1 VSFETDPGIAPGLGT
16 GGRRKSAGLALLLS
30 LILPGAGQFY
40 CGKSVRGGVTLCLS
54 LVGALLCFMRQ
65 QPELQGTGV
74 LLVVVLW
81 VFSFLDAYFTAT
93 EINSAQDLQVDVQNP
108 RVAVTLNLL
117 TAGFGYFYLGER
129 AKGMAFFLGT
139 QIVRF
144 GVPRMTG
151 YKGGLVS
158 VVVVVVQMMMGVDAY
173 FIARRQLKETLGP
186 APEQPVPVRASRVPA
201 FLPIGLACIVGAA
214 FFMAMVV
221 GLALQAARGTHGQA
235 ASGRENNVAVENRF
249 QSRRGVMSSQAGP
262 VPPATDF
269 LSAVEEI
276 RKLERKTHRTKDDLE
291 DLRRDAQILKSELQK
306 QKLTSDDMAVAH
318 FYKGLSLSLINSIH
332 DHEGEAVEIDAAR
345 EAISDFDSVIAD
357 NPHTYIPAVNAANGE
372 YFAGSVARNQLGSIP
387 LAYKYWE
394 KCAWQGHA
402 GCLSILANSRMTGDG
417 GQKVDVNEALD
428 LHTMV
433 FTTGTQYRCAG
444 AFSAM
449 TIAKIVYFTGVRRA
463 GNDELEWVRK
473 SYDLMDKLNAAEANK
488 NVCDRA
494 HAEVEEF
501 LLRLSRGQHKPGLL
515 RDAAARLDEDSPTLP
530 AVIQRLSGSTSD
542 DEFEA
547 QVQSAHREQDRCSA
561 YFDAMWYAHLMK
573 QDVNARHYH
582 QRMLEIGDFH
592 CGLPLAY
599 ASRINP

>member
-1 VSFETDPGIAPGLGT
+1 MALETNQEIALGLGT
-16 GGRRKSAGLALLLS
+16 DTRHKSAGLALLLS
-30 LILPGAGQFY
+30 LILPGAGQLY
-40 CGKSVRGGVTLCLS
+40 CGKSFRGGVTLGFS
-54 LVGALLCFMRQ
+54 LVGAVLCFMRH
-65 QPELQGTGV
+65 QPTLEGTGV

-93 EINSAQDLQVDVQNP
+93 EINSAQDVQVDAQNP

-129 AKGMAFFLGT
+129 AKGMAFFVGT

-158 VVVVVVQMMMGVDAY
+158 VVLLVVQVMMGVDAY
-173 FIARRQLKETLGP
+173 FIARRQLKEALGP
-186 APEQPVPVRASRVPA
+186 PPEQPVPITTSRVPA
-201 FLPIGLACIVGAA
+201 FLPIGLACIIGAG
-214 FFMAMVV
+214 FFMAMIV
-221 GLALQAARGTHGQA
+221 GLALQAARGTNGQA
-235 ASGRENNVAVENRF
+235 ASNLAVKNRL
-249 QSRRGVMSSQAGP
+249 QSRRGGIGSQSGSIL
-262 VPPATDF
+262 PATDF

-276 RKLERKTHRTKDDLE
+276 RGVERKTHRTKDDE
-291 DLRRDAQILKSELQK
+291 QDLRRDAQIIASELQK
-306 QKLTSDDMAVAH
+306 RKLTPDDAAVAH

-332 DHEGEAVEIDAAR
+332 DHEGEAVEMDAAR
-345 EAISDFDSVIAD
+345 QSLLDFDSVVAD
-357 NPHTYIPAVNAANGE
+357 NPHTYIPAVNASNAE
-372 YFAGSVARNQLGSIP
+372 YFAGSVARNQLRSIS

-402 GCLSILANSRMTGDG
+402 GRLNLLANSRITGDG

-433 FTTGTQYRCAG
+433 FNTGVTYRCAG
-444 AFSAM
+444 ASSAM
-449 TIAKIVYFTGVRRA
+449 SIAKIVHFTGVRRT
-463 GNDELEWVRK
+463 GGDELEWVKK
-473 SYDLMDKLNAAEANK
+473 SYSLMDKLEAAEANK

-501 LLRLSRGQHKPGLL
+501 LLRLSRGQHKPDIL
-515 RDAAARLDEDSPTLP
+515 RDAAARLGEESSTLP
-530 AVIQRLSGSTSD
+530 AVIQRLSGTTSD

-547 QVQSAHREQDRCSA
+547 QVQSVQREQDRCSA

-582 QRMLEIGDFH
+582 ERMLEIGSFH

-599 ASRINP
+599 ASRMNP

>member
-1 VSFETDPGIAPGLGT
+1 MALETNQEIALGLGT
-16 GGRRKSAGLALLLS
+16 DTRHKSAGLALLLS
-30 LILPGAGQFY
+30 LILPGAGQLY
-40 CGKSVRGGVTLCLS
+40 CGKSFRGGVTLGFS
-54 LVGALLCFMRQ
+54 LVGAVLCFMRH
-65 QPELQGTGV
+65 QPTLEGTGV

-93 EINSAQDLQVDVQNP
+93 EINSAQDVQVDAQNP

-129 AKGMAFFLGT
+129 AKGMAFFVGT

-158 VVVVVVQMMMGVDAY
+158 VVLLVVQVMMGVDAY
-173 FIARRQLKETLGP
+173 FIARRQLKEALGP
-186 APEQPVPVRASRVPA
+186 PPEQPVPITTSRVPA
-201 FLPIGLACIVGAA
+201 FLPSGLACIIGAG
-214 FFMAMVV
+214 FFMAMIV
-221 GLALQAARGTHGQA
+221 GLALQAARGTNGQA
-235 ASGRENNVAVENRF
+235 ASNLAVKNRL
-249 QSRRGVMSSQAGP
+249 QSRRGGIGSQSGSIL
-262 VPPATDF
+262 PATDF

-276 RKLERKTHRTKDDLE
+276 RGVERKTHRTKDDE
-291 DLRRDAQILKSELQK
+291 QDLRRDAQIIASELQK
-306 QKLTSDDMAVAH
+306 RKLTPDDAAVAH

-332 DHEGEAVEIDAAR
+332 DHEGEAVEMDAAR
-345 EAISDFDSVIAD
+345 QSLLDFDSVVAD
-357 NPHTYIPAVNAANGE
+357 NPHTYIPAVNASNAE
-372 YFAGSVARNQLGSIP
+372 YFAGSVARNQLRSIS

-402 GCLSILANSRMTGDG
+402 GRLNLLANSRITGDG

-433 FTTGTQYRCAG
+433 FNTGVTYRCAG
-444 AFSAM
+444 ASSAM
-449 TIAKIVYFTGVRRA
+449 SIAKIVHFTGVRRT
-463 GNDELEWVRK
+463 GGDELEWVKK
-473 SYDLMDKLNAAEANK
+473 SYSLMDKLEAAEANK

-501 LLRLSRGQHKPGLL
+501 LLRLSRGQHKPDIL
-515 RDAAARLDEDSPTLP
+515 RDAAARLGEESSTLP
-530 AVIQRLSGSTSD
+530 AVIQRLSGTTSD

-547 QVQSAHREQDRCSA
+547 QVQSVQREQDRCSA

-582 QRMLEIGDFH
+582 ERMLEIGSFH

-599 ASRINP
+599 ASRMNP

>member
-1 VSFETDPGIAPGLGT
+1 
-16 GGRRKSAGLALLLS
+16 
-30 LILPGAGQFY
+30 
-40 CGKSVRGGVTLCLS
+40 
-54 LVGALLCFMRQ
+54 
-65 QPELQGTGV
+65 
-74 LLVVVLW
+74 
-81 VFSFLDAYFTAT
+81 
-93 EINSAQDLQVDVQNP
+93 
-108 RVAVTLNLL
+108 
-117 TAGFGYFYLGER
+117 
-129 AKGMAFFLGT
+129 MAFFVGT

-173 FIARRQLKETLGP
+173 FIARRQLKEALGP
-186 APEQPVPVRASRVPA
+186 APEQPVPITTSRVPA
-201 FLPIGLACIVGAA
+201 FLPIGLACIIGIG
-214 FFMAMVV
+214 FFLAMIV
-221 GLALQAARGTHGQA
+221 GLAIQAARGTHGQA
-235 ASGRENNVAVENRF
+235 ASILAVKNRL
-249 QSRRGVMSSQAGP
+249 QRRRGVISSQSGSVA
-262 VPPATDF
+262 PATDF

-276 RKLERKTHRTKDDLE
+276 RRVERKTHRTKDDLQVLKQ
-291 DLRRDAQILKSELQK
+291 DSQIIASELQK
-306 QKLTSDDMAVAH
+306 GKLASDDAAVAH
-318 FYKGLSLSLINSIH
+318 FYKGLSFDLINSIH

-357 NPHTYIPAVNAANGE
+357 NPRTYIPAVNASNAE
-372 YFAGSVARNQLGSIP
+372 YLAGSVGRNQLRSIP

-402 GCLSILANSRMTGDG
+402 GCLNILANSRITGDG

-433 FTTGTQYRCAG
+433 FNTGVTYRCAG
-444 AFSAM
+444 ALSAM
-449 TIAKIVYFTGVRRA
+449 SIAKIVHFTGVRRA
-463 GNDELEWVRK
+463 GDDELEWVKK
-473 SYDLMDKLNAAEANK
+473 SYNLMDKLEGAEANK

-501 LLRLSRGQHKPGLL
+501 LLRLSRGQHKPSIL
-515 RDAAARLDEDSPTLP
+515 RDAAARLGEESPTLP

-547 QVQSAHREQDRCSA
+547 QVQSAQREQDRCSA

-582 QRMLEIGDFH
+582 ERMLEIGNFH
-592 CGLPLAY
+592 CGLSLAY
-599 ASRINP
+599 ASRMNP

>member
-1 VSFETDPGIAPGLGT
+1 MSVGTNHEIALGRGTDT
-16 GGRRKSAGLALLLS
+16 RHKSAGLALLLS
-30 LILPGAGQFY
+30 LILPGAGQLY
-40 CGKSVRGGVTLCLS
+40 CGKSLRGGVTLCFS
-54 LVGALLCFMRQ
+54 LVGAVLCFMRQ
-65 QPELQGTGV
+65 QPNLQGTGV

-81 VFSFLDAYFTAT
+81 MFSFLDAYFTAT
-93 EINSAQDLQVDVQNP
+93 EINSAQDAQVDAQNP

-129 AKGMAFFLGT
+129 AKGMAFFVGT

-158 VVVVVVQMMMGVDAY
+158 VVLVVVQMMMGVDAY
-173 FIARRQLKETLGP
+173 FIARRQLKEALGP
-186 APEQPVPVRASRVPA
+186 APEQPVPITPSRVPA
-201 FLPIGLACIVGAA
+201 FVPIGLACIIGAG
-214 FFMAMVV
+214 FFLAMIV
-221 GLALQAARGTHGQA
+221 GLAIQAARGTNGQA
-235 ASGRENNVAVENRF
+235 ASNLAVQNRL
-249 QSRRGVMSSQAGP
+249 QSRRGVISSQSGS

-276 RKLERKTHRTKDDLE
+276 RKVERKTHRTKDDLQ
-291 DLRRDAQILKSELQK
+291 DLKRDAQIIASELQK
-306 QKLTSDDMAVAH
+306 QKLTPDDTAVAH

-332 DHEGEAVEIDAAR
+332 DHEGEAVEMDAAW
-345 EAISDFDSVIAD
+345 ESLSDFDSVIAD
-357 NPHTYIPAVNAANGE
+357 NPHTYIPAVNVSNAE
-372 YFAGSVARNQLGSIP
+372 YFAGSVARNQLRSFP

-402 GCLSILANSRMTGDG
+402 GCLNLLANSRITGDG

-433 FTTGTQYRCAG
+433 FNTGITYRCAG
-444 AFSAM
+444 ASSAM
-449 TIAKIVYFTGVRRA
+449 SIAKIVHFTGVRRA
-463 GNDELEWVRK
+463 GDDELEWVKK
-473 SYDLMDKLNAAEANK
+473 SYSLMDKLEAAEANK

-501 LLRLSRGQHKPGLL
+501 LLRLSRGQHKPDIL
-515 RDAAARLDEDSPTLP
+515 RDAAARLGEESPTLS

-547 QVQSAHREQDRCSA
+547 QVQSAQREQDRCSA
-561 YFDAMWYAHLMK
+561 YFDAMWYAHLTK
-573 QDVNARHYH
+573 QDATARHYRE
-582 QRMLEIGDFH
+582 RMLEIGHFH

-599 ASRINP
+599 ASKLNL

>member
-1 VSFETDPGIAPGLGT
+1 MAVETNHEIALGLGT
-16 GGRRKSAGLALLLS
+16 DTRHKSAGLALLLS
-30 LILPGAGQFY
+30 LILPGAGQLY
-40 CGKSVRGGVTLCLS
+40 CGKSFRGGVTLCFS
-54 LVGALLCFMRQ
+54 LVGAVLCFMRQ
-65 QPELQGTGV
+65 QPNVQGTGV

-93 EINSAQDLQVDVQNP
+93 EINSAEDAQVDAQNP

-129 AKGMAFFLGT
+129 AKGMAFFVGT

-158 VVVVVVQMMMGVDAY
+158 VVLVAVQVMMGVDAY
-173 FIARRQLKETLGP
+173 FIARRQLKEALGP
-186 APEQPVPVRASRVPA
+186 PPEQPVPITTSRVPA
-201 FLPIGLACIVGAA
+201 FVPIGLACIIGAG
-214 FFMAMVV
+214 FFIAMIV
-221 GLALQAARGTHGQA
+221 GLAFQAARGTDGQA
-235 ASGRENNVAVENRF
+235 ASGRANNLAVQNRL
-249 QSRRGVMSSQAGP
+249 QSRRGVISSQSGS
-262 VPPATDF
+262 VSPATDF

-276 RKLERKTHRTKDDLE
+276 RKLERKTHRTKDDLQ
-291 DLRRDAQILKSELQK
+291 DLKRDGQIIASELQK
-306 QKLTSDDMAVAH
+306 RQLTPDDAAVAH
-318 FYKGLSLSLINSIH
+318 FYKGLSLNLINSIH
-332 DHEGEAVEIDAAR
+332 DHEAEAVEIDAAR

-357 NPHTYIPAVNAANGE
+357 NPHTYIPAVNASNAE
-372 YFAGSVARNQLGSIP
+372 YFAGSVARNQLRSIS

-402 GCLSILANSRMTGDG
+402 GCLNLLANSRITGDG

-433 FTTGTQYRCAG
+433 FNTGVTYRCAG
-444 AFSAM
+444 ALSAM
-449 TIAKIVYFTGVRRA
+449 SIAKIVHFTGVRRA
-463 GNDELEWVRK
+463 GDDELEWVKK
-473 SYDLMDKLNAAEANK
+473 SYDLMDKLEVAEANK

-501 LLRLSRGQHKPGLL
+501 LFRLSRGQHKPSIL
-515 RDAAARLDEDSPTLP
+515 RDAAARMDNESPTLT

-542 DEFEA
+542 DEFET
-547 QVQSAHREQDRCSA
+547 QVQSARREQDRCSA

-573 QDVNARHYH
+573 QEVNARHYH
-582 QRMLEIGDFH
+582 ERMLEIGNFH

-599 ASRINP
+599 ASRMNP

>member
-1 VSFETDPGIAPGLGT
+1 MSVGTDHEIALGLGT
-16 GGRRKSAGLALLLS
+16 DTRHKSAGLALLLS
-30 LILPGAGQFY
+30 LILPGAGQLY
-40 CGKSVRGGVTLCLS
+40 CGKSFRGGVTLCFS
-54 LVGALLCFMRQ
+54 LVGAVLCFMRQ
-65 QPELQGTGV
+65 QPNVQGTGI

-81 VFSFLDAYFTAT
+81 MFSFLDAYFTAS
-93 EINSAQDLQVDVQNP
+93 EINSAQDVQVDAQNP

-129 AKGMAFFLGT
+129 AKGMAFFVGT

-158 VVVVVVQMMMGVDAY
+158 VVLAVVQVMVGVDAY
-173 FIARRQLKETLGP
+173 FIARRQLKEALGP
-186 APEQPVPVRASRVPA
+186 APEQPVPIATSRVPA
-201 FLPIGLACIVGAA
+201 FLPIGLACMIGAG
-214 FFMAMVV
+214 FFMAMIV
-221 GLALQAARGTHGQA
+221 GLAFQAARGTAGQA
-235 ASGRENNVAVENRF
+235 APNLAVQNRP
-249 QSRRGVMSSQAGP
+249 QSRRGVISSQSGS

-276 RKLERKTHRTKDDLE
+276 RKFERKTHRTKDDLQ
-291 DLRRDAQILKSELQK
+291 DLKRDAQIIASELQK
-306 QKLTSDDMAVAH
+306 QKLTPDDAAVAH
-318 FYKGLSLSLINSIH
+318 FYKGLSLNLINSIH

-357 NPHTYIPAVNAANGE
+357 NPHTYIPAVNASNGE
-372 YFAGSVARNQLGSIP
+372 YFAGSVARNQLRSIS

-402 GCLSILANSRMTGDG
+402 GCLNILANSRITGDG

-433 FTTGTQYRCAG
+433 FNTGVTYRCAG
-444 AFSAM
+444 ALSAM
-449 TIAKIVYFTGVRRA
+449 SIATIVHFTGVRRA
-463 GNDELEWVRK
+463 GDDELEWVKK
-473 SYDLMDKLNAAEANK
+473 SYSLMDKLEAAEANK

-501 LLRLSRGQHKPGLL
+501 LLRLSRGQHKPDIL
-515 RDAAARLDEDSPTLP
+515 RDAAARLGEESPTLP
-530 AVIQRLSGSTSD
+530 AVIQMLSGSTSD

-547 QVQSAHREQDRCSA
+547 QVQSAQREQDRCSA

-582 QRMLEIGDFH
+582 ERMLEIGNFH
-592 CGLPLAY
+592 CGLSLAY
-599 ASRINP
+599 ASRMNP